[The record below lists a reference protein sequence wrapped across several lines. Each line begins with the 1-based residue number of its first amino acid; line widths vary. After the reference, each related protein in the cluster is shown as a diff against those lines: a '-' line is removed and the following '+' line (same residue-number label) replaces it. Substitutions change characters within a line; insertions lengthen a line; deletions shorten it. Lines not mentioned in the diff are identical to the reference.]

1 MTHKIIVCTDRNLTW
16 EALNRF
22 AGAGHVALE
31 RVATLHELAA
41 RQDLVIDA
49 VVVDDRFLPI
59 IAQVERSAQRHSA
72 VYRAAVF
79 MTAGEALNALWTG
92 PLAGTDNMSVRQLAE
107 WVAAGRMQ
115 SAA

>member
-22 AGAGHVALE
+22 AEAGPVTLE
-31 RVATLHELAA
+31 RVASLHELAA
-41 RQDLVIDA
+41 RQELVIDA

-59 IAQVERSAQRHSA
+59 IAQVERSARRHSA
-72 VYRAAVF
+72 IYRDAVF

-92 PLAGTDNMSVRQLAE
+92 PLAGMDDMPVRQLAE
-107 WVAAGRMQ
+107 WVAVGRMQ